1 MDIDL
6 AFDFKY
12 QEVCLLLQLHPK
24 YILRFFTESSQ
35 VMKKV
40 FFFFSLSPSK
50 YLPFILTEPLG

>member
-12 QEVCLLLQLHPK
+12 QEACLLLQLHPK

-35 VMKKV
+35 VMKKT
-40 FFFFSLSPSK
+40 FFSLSPSK
-50 YLPFILTEPLG
+50 YLMFILT

>member
-40 FFFFSLSPSK
+40 FFFFFFPLSFKIPSVH
-50 YLPFILTEPLG
+50 FN

>member
-40 FFFFSLSPSK
+40 FFFFFPLSFKIPSVH
-50 YLPFILTEPLG
+50 FN

>member
-40 FFFFSLSPSK
+40 FFFFFPSLLQNTFRS
-50 YLPFILTEPLG
+50 F